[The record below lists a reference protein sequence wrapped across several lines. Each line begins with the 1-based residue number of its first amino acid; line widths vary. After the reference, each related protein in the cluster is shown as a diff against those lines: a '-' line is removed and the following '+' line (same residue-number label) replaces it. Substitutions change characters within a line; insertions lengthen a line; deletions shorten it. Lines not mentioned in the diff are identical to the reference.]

1 MAAINQSTRRRQV
14 PRKRHSKWSVPAFIS
29 LLVVMYALFVL
40 YTSFATKIT
49 LDEKPR
55 SNIPTMR
62 IRESKPV
69 GREQLR
75 GSSQQEIHIL
85 FSTSC
90 SSSQD
95 WQSYLFFHSMMHVQ
109 QTGNVTRL
117 ISGCTPEERAHQEE
131 QMQQIQTTMS
141 PRFHAYFTELDFGK
155 KFSLKQ
161 GDWHSFK
168 YFNKPFS
175 VLAYMQDALGFAHGS
190 VEHENDLIVL
200 MDPDM
205 IALQSFVN
213 DFSEFVPETQAIKKV
228 SHGHMFGQPFGYG
241 KKWYEEAKENISYLV
256 GTENSPVA
264 SLSGQDLYQY
274 HAGPPYIGTGRDFYS
289 LVQTWCDILPRY
301 QELRSHFMVEMY
313 SASLAAAHL
322 GLPFH
327 LVPDFMI
334 SDDKVQNEGWSGI
347 DSADPND
354 LCDVEKIQH
363 LPLVHHYCQRFGLG
377 EFFFNKHVFNTG
389 FFDCQQPL
397 LRDPPRNV
405 ALLYNYSH
413 YGDGTNKTWV
423 NREYKFVK
431 RNAFMLCSMT
441 SALNEASTFYKQQHC
456 DQDANYDKTW
466 MWHDAKAKKEIGHRR
481 R

>member
-14 PRKRHSKWSVPAFIS
+14 PRKRNSKWSIPALITV
-29 LLVVMYALFVL
+29 LVVLYALFVL
-40 YTSFATKIT
+40 YTSFFTKRRNVR
-49 LDEKPR
+49 KPQ
-55 SNIPTMR
+55 SVQSMR
-62 IRESKPV
+62 IRQSKQV
-69 GREQLR
+69 EREKLR
-75 GSSQQEIHIL
+75 GSQQQEIHIL

-95 WQSYLFFHSMMHVQ
+95 WQSYLLFHSMMHVQ

-131 QMQQIQTTMS
+131 QMQEIQKSMS
-141 PRFHAYFTELDFGK
+141 PRFNAYFTELDFGK
-155 KFSLKQ
+155 KFSMKQ

-175 VLAYMQDALGFAHGS
+175 VLAYMQDVLGFSSGS
-190 VEHENDLIVL
+190 REHENDLIVL
-200 MDPDM
+200 LDPDM

-213 DFSEFVPETQAIKKV
+213 DFTEFVPESQEIKRV

-241 KKWYEEAKENISYLV
+241 KQWFEEAKNNITYLV
-256 GTENSPVA
+256 GSEDSPVNR
-264 SLSGQDLYQY
+264 LSGDDLFHY

-289 LVQTWCDILPRY
+289 LVKTWCDILPRY
-301 QELRSHFMVEMY
+301 QELRGHFMVEMY

-334 SDDKVQNEGWSGI
+334 SDDSVQKEGWSGI

-354 LCDVEKIQH
+354 LCVSGGVKR

-377 EFFFNKHVFNTG
+377 EFFFNKHIFNNG

-397 LRDPPRNV
+397 IREPPRDV
-405 ALLYNYSH
+405 ALIYNYTH
-413 YGDGTNKTWV
+413 YGDGTNKTWEG
-423 NREYKFVK
+423 RDYKYVK

-456 DQDANYDKTW
+456 GDDANYEKTW
-466 MWHDAKAKKEIGHRR
+466 MWHEAKARREIGHR
-481 R
+481 